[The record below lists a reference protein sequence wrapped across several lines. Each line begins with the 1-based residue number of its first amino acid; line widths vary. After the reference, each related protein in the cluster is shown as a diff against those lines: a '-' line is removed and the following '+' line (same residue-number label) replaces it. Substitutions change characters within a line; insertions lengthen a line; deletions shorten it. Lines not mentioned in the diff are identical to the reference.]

1 MFHVKHVEGAPA
13 PEPPPEAAE
22 VFGDRLPI
30 ACRYAAL
37 LAGPGVERG
46 LIGPREVERL
56 WERHLLNCAA
66 VGELLEPGERVADI
80 GSGAGLPGIPVAIVR
95 PDVSMILV
103 EPLLRRSE
111 FLHEAVAELG
121 LAGVEVLRGRAE
133 DPAVRDAA
141 GDCDVVTSRAVAS
154 LDKIGRWS
162 LPLLRKG
169 GRMLAMKG
177 ERAQAEVDE
186 HRGVMAR
193 LGANDV
199 RVVRCGVNYLTPP
212 ATVVLALR
220 GDAQAKRARGRMS
233 GSPAQRSSRRQA

>member
-1 MFHVKHVEGAPA
+1 MKHVEGAPA
-13 PEPPPEAAE
+13 PEPPPEATE
-22 VFGDRLPI
+22 VFGDRLPM
-30 ACRYAAL
+30 ARCYAAL

-66 VGELLEPGERVADI
+66 VAELLEPGERVADI
-80 GSGAGLPGIPVAIVR
+80 GSGAGLPGMPLAIVR

-121 LAGVEVLRGRAE
+121 LAGVEVVRGRAE
-133 DPAVRDAA
+133 DAVVRDTA
-141 GDCDVVTSRAVAS
+141 GGCDAVTSRAVAS

-162 LPLLRKG
+162 LPLLRTG

-186 HRGVMAR
+186 HRAVMAR
-193 LGANDV
+193 LGANEV
-199 RVVRCGVNYLTPP
+199 RVVRCGVDYLTPP

-220 GDAQAKRARGRMS
+220 GDPAVKRARARAAS
-233 GSPAQRSSRRQA
+233 STARRSSRRQA

>member
-1 MFHVKHVEGAPA
+1 MFHVKHVEGTPA

-22 VFGDRLPI
+22 VFGDRLSV
-30 ACRYAAL
+30 AQHYAAL
-37 LAGPGVERG
+37 LAGAGVERG

-56 WERHLLNCAA
+56 WDRHLLNCGA
-66 VGELLEPGERVADI
+66 VGELLEPAERAADI

-95 PDVSMILV
+95 PDVPMILV

-111 FLHEAVAELG
+111 FLREAVAELG
-121 LAGVEVLRGRAE
+121 LDNVQVVRGRAE
-133 DPAVRDAA
+133 DPAVREAA
-141 GDCDVVTSRAVAS
+141 GDRDVVMSRAVAS

-162 LPLLRKG
+162 LPLLRTG

-177 ERAQAEVDE
+177 ERAQAEVEE
-186 HRGVMAR
+186 HRGAMAR
-193 LGANDV
+193 LGAKDV

-220 GDAQAKRARGRMS
+220 AEPQARRPRGRTA
-233 GSPAQRSSRRQA
+233 GSQARRSSRRQA

>member
-1 MFHVKHVEGAPA
+1 MFHVKHVEGAPV

-22 VFGDRLPI
+22 VFGDRLPV
-30 ACRYAAL
+30 ARRYAAL

-66 VGELLEPGERVADI
+66 VGELLESGERVADI

-95 PDVSMILV
+95 PDVSVILV

-111 FLHEAVAELG
+111 FLREAVAELD
-121 LAGVEVLRGRAE
+121 LVGVEVLRGRAE
-133 DPAVRDAA
+133 DPAVQRAA
-141 GDCDVVTSRAVAS
+141 GNCDAVTSRAVAS
-154 LDKIGRWS
+154 LDKIARWS
-162 LPLLRKG
+162 LPLLRQG

-186 HRGVMAR
+186 LRGAMAR
-193 LGANDV
+193 LGATGV
-199 RVVRCGVNYLTPP
+199 GVVRCGENYLDPP
-212 ATVVLALR
+212 ATVVLARRAAPERTR
-220 GDAQAKRARGRMS
+220 GQKSGGPAR
-233 GSPAQRSSRRQA
+233 RSSRRQA

>member
-22 VFGDRLPI
+22 VFGDRLPV
-30 ACRYAAL
+30 ARRYAAL

-111 FLHEAVAELG
+111 FLREAVAELD
-121 LAGVEVLRGRAE
+121 LVGVEVVRGRAE
-133 DPAVRDAA
+133 DPAVRAAA
-141 GDCDVVTSRAVAS
+141 GDCDAVTSRAVAS

-177 ERAQAEVDE
+177 ERAEAEVDE

-220 GDAQAKRARGRMS
+220 GGPEPKRPRGRIS
-233 GSPAQRSSRRQA
+233 GSPARRSSRRQA

>member
-1 MFHVKHVEGAPA
+1 M
-13 PEPPPEAAE
+13 
-22 VFGDRLPI
+22 
-30 ACRYAAL
+30 
-37 LAGPGVERG
+37 
-46 LIGPREVERL
+46 
-56 WERHLLNCAA
+56 
-66 VGELLEPGERVADI
+66 
-80 GSGAGLPGIPVAIVR
+80 AIVR

-111 FLHEAVAELG
+111 FLREAVAELS
-121 LAGVEVLRGRAE
+121 LVGVEVVRGRAE
-133 DPAVRDAA
+133 DPAVRNAV

-177 ERAQAEVDE
+177 ERAEAEVDE
-186 HRGVMAR
+186 HRGMMAK

-220 GDAQAKRARGRMS
+220 GSPEPKRPRGWMS
-233 GSPAQRSSRRQA
+233 GSPVRRSSRRQA

>member
-1 MFHVKHVEGAPA
+1 MKHVEGAPA

-30 ACRYAAL
+30 ARHYAAL
-37 LAGPGVERG
+37 LAGAGVERG

-66 VGELLEPGERVADI
+66 VGELLEAGERVADI
-80 GSGAGLPGIPVAIVR
+80 GSGAGLPGIPMAIVR

-111 FLHEAVAELG
+111 FLREAIAELD
-121 LAGVEVLRGRAE
+121 LPGVEVVRGRAE
-133 DPAVRDAA
+133 DPPVRDVA

-186 HRGVMAR
+186 HRSAMAR

-220 GDAQAKRARGRMS
+220 GDPVTRRPRGRMS
-233 GSPAQRSSRRQA
+233 GSPERRSSRRQA